1 MDNKKLIYISLGAVS
16 FLALSYLGW
25 RFFILNKNPAET
37 QNLGSQEVQNTP
49 QTKEVST
56 PDTAK
61 IANNIK
67 ESLDNLYKGSD
78 DKKSVEFFNKIQ
90 PLAKELLTY
99 GYVYLP
105 ATLFSV
111 SAIKPYTSDY
121 ATDKSGLLTDITRTG
136 LEIRQTGR
144 ANSTGRRG

>member
-25 RFFILNKNPAET
+25 HFFILNKKPAET
-37 QNLGSQEVQNTP
+37 QNLGSQEAQNTP

-61 IANNIK
+61 IANGIK
-67 ESLDNLYKGSD
+67 ESLDNLYKGLD
-78 DKKSVEFFNKIQ
+78 DKKSVEFFNKVQ

-99 GYVYLP
+99 GYVYIP
-105 ATLFSV
+105 ATLSSV

-121 ATDKSGLLTDITRTG
+121 ATDKSGLLTNMTRTG
-136 LEIRQTGR
+136 LEIRQTGSVT
-144 ANSTGRRG
+144 STGRRG